1 MLLHQKEA
9 IVKLLG
15 DDDQLT
21 VDLVKEQLISRGAE
35 ASGELEMLLDA
46 DNQNVRRH
54 ITQILAEIDS
64 REATSELSILC
75 PLFPEDGDL
84 EHASWLLSRTMLS
97 GIPLQQYQRAIDD
110 FGSELSVMIDDTMRA
125 NERIAIISAYLGIK
139 QGFRGNAGDYYNP
152 DNSFLPS
159 LIESRRG
166 IPISLTLLYILV
178 GARAG
183 MKIEG
188 VNLPGHFLARHGDIL
203 FDPYEHGRI
212 VTLGD
217 CNAILARQDLTFS
230 PEHIEAASPRA
241 MFRRML
247 TNLLYIYQNEG
258 EEIKAERMAEWI
270 TGLDRS

>member
-1 MLLHQKEA
+1 MLLNQKEA
-9 IVKLLG
+9 IVKLLS
-15 DDDQLT
+15 DDDPFT
-21 VDLVKEQLISRGAE
+21 VDLVKEQLISQGAE
-35 ASGELEMLLDA
+35 AAGELEKLLHA
-46 DNQNVRRH
+46 ENHNVRRH

-64 REATSELSILC
+64 RDAISELSILC
-75 PLFPEDGDL
+75 PLFPEDGDI
-84 EHASWLLSRTMLS
+84 EYANWLLSRAMLP
-97 GIPLQQYQRAIDD
+97 GIPLQQYQQTIDD

-125 NERIAIISAYLGIK
+125 NERIAIISAYLCIK

-152 DNSFLPS
+152 DNSFLPT
-159 LIESRRG
+159 LIESRLG
-166 IPISLTLLYILV
+166 IPISLALLYILV

-217 CNAILARQDLTFS
+217 CNAILSRQNLTFS
-230 PEHIEAASPRA
+230 PEHIEVASPRA

-247 TNLLYIYQNEG
+247 TNLLYIFQNEG
-258 EEIKAERMAEWI
+258 EEIKAQRMAEWI
-270 TGLDRS
+270 NGLDRG